1 MAKLGRSLLV
11 LTAIGAA
18 AAGTYY
24 YLKKKDEEVPAN
36 MEDDDFDNFGEEGE
50 GAPSKSKRSYVN
62 LDFNTVEEKAKDFAG
77 KAADVATKAADS
89 ISSFISQAEGK
100 VEEFFDDRKSADE
113 ESETPAES
121 GEASED
127 DYEEPKE

>member
-50 GAPSKSKRSYVN
+50 PPFIEYAFKYTKRNYCC
-62 LDFNTVEEKAKDFAG
+62 
-77 KAADVATKAADS
+77 
-89 ISSFISQAEGK
+89 
-100 VEEFFDDRKSADE
+100 
-113 ESETPAES
+113 
-121 GEASED
+121 
-127 DYEEPKE
+127 